1 MRKIVFI
8 GLVFLFI
15 CHLGQAADFSIKIA
29 GASKYC
35 LFKDINRGIDGYL
48 DFWADLSQSSG
59 GIIIDNKK
67 PLHFGL
73 SYSFDLILGLNSSYS
88 MGLGV
93 GHVRARNRSEII
105 IRYTDGRPETSAVV
119 ETTIEAVPIRLS
131 VFRDYHLNR
140 SLNAF
145 VVGGL
150 EIYPARFQSSSW
162 PAGPGDSHHQKAHS
176 VGIGLLYGA
185 GLEIKVLSH
194 VALVLEAQ
202 GNYAKIGSFR
212 GKRESG
218 GSTLPHEVKG
228 TLYFE
233 EMTFPPDIENA
244 YPLLMIYETKPL
256 GDRVRSAR
264 VDFSGFSLSA
274 GVKIFF

>member
-1 MRKIVFI
+1 M
-8 GLVFLFI
+8 
-15 CHLGQAADFSIKIA
+15 
-29 GASKYC
+29 
-35 LFKDINRGIDGYL
+35 KDINRGVNGYL

-59 GIIIDNKK
+59 GIITDNKK
-67 PLHFGL
+67 PLH
-73 SYSFDLILGLNSSYS
+73 LGMSYS
-88 MGLGV
+88 MDFVLALDTAYSVGLGV
-93 GHVRARNRSEII
+93 GYVRARNRSEII
-105 IRYTDGRPETSAVV
+105 INYTDGRPETGAVV
-119 ETTIEAVPIRLS
+119 ETMIEAVPIRLS

-162 PAGPGDSHHQKAHS
+162 PAGPGDSHQQKAHS

-233 EMTFPPDIENA
+233 ETTYIPPDIENA
-244 YPLLMIYETKPL
+244 YPLLMIYETKPS
-256 GDRVRSAR
+256 GDHVRSAR
-264 VDFSGFSLSA
+264 VDFSGFALSG
-274 GVKIFF
+274 GVRIFF